1 VIKTGGGA
9 DLKQKKSVEDY
20 LKVIYT
26 LSKRKAVHGADIA
39 GELGVSRPTVSVAL
53 KALAEEGYVFADD
66 THEIHLTEKGK
77 RIAED
82 TYERHS
88 TFCRLLTGLGVDEK
102 TAAAD
107 ACELEHAVS
116 SESYEV
122 LKTFLS
128 NFGDKFMYRHA
139 HPARKAG
146 TERGLR
152 PE

>member
-1 VIKTGGGA
+1 MK
-9 DLKQKKSVEDY
+9 LKKSVEDY
-20 LKVIYT
+20 LKTIYT
-26 LSKRKAVHGADIA
+26 LSKRKAVHGLDIA

-53 KALAEEGYVFADD
+53 RALAEEGYVFADD
-66 THEIHLTEKGK
+66 GHEIHLTEKGK

>member
-1 VIKTGGGA
+1 MIKTGGGA
-9 DLKQKKSVEDY
+9 DLKQKKAVEDY

>member
-1 VIKTGGGA
+1 M
-9 DLKQKKSVEDY
+9 KQKKSVEDY

-152 PE
+152 LE